1 MEPGICFRV
10 GAQNVKRREFLS
22 AAIGL
27 ALSRT
32 SRRWHL
38 GAASYSLRKLSRAD
52 AIEAIRT
59 LGTQY
64 VNIKSFH
71 LPYETTREERAAA
84 REEFEKAG
92 LTIVGGGTIY
102 LDKED
107 DDHIRFH
114 FEYARDSGM
123 PLMVVGATAKTLPR
137 IERFVKEYDIQVAV
151 HNHGP
156 EDEHFP
162 GPQDVLPHIRN
173 MDPRV
178 GLCVDVGHTARTGID
193 VAEAIAQGG
202 DRVLD
207 LHMKDLRQ
215 LDVKESQCIVGDGA
229 MPVGAIFGQL
239 DEMGY
244 AGYVNLEYEID
255 AEAPLPGMRKSFA
268 YMRGLLTS

>member
-1 MEPGICFRV
+1 M
-10 GAQNVKRREFLS
+10 GAQDMKRREFLS
-22 AAIGL
+22 AAVGL
-27 ALSRT
+27 ALARASR
-32 SRRWHL
+32 SWHL

-59 LGTQY
+59 LKTPY

-84 REEFEKAG
+84 RAEFEKAG

-114 FEYARDSGM
+114 FDYARDCGM

-156 EDEHFP
+156 EDAHFP
-162 GPQDVLPHIRN
+162 GPQDILPHIHN

-193 VAEAIAQGG
+193 VVEAIAQGG

-215 LDVKESQCIVGDGA
+215 LDVKESQCIVGEGA

-255 AEAPLPGMRKSFA
+255 ADAPLPGMKKSFA